1 MITKGA
7 APMQGQFDRLRD
19 FIQVG
24 NELRRYM
31 PVRKRPALL
40 ACHYHSK
47 IRLVYTAYSD
57 AQYFAKYP
65 EARYRFTVRIDNEA
79 MDWTFVTRQS
89 GTIRGDR
96 YDLLCLLQH
105 DKHGTAEARLK
116 RALLYYATVG
126 THRVGRDAPDLITAL
141 R

>member
-1 MITKGA
+1 MITKNTA
-7 APMQGQFDRLRD
+7 RMQGRFDRLRD

-31 PVRKRPALL
+31 PARKRPALF

-65 EARYRFTVRIDNEA
+65 EARYRFTVRVDNEA
-79 MDWTFVTRQS
+79 MDWTFVTRQG
-89 GTIRGDR
+89 GTINGDR
-96 YDLLCLLQH
+96 YDLFCRLQN
-105 DKHGTAEARLK
+105 DKQGTAKARLK
-116 RALLYYATVG
+116 RALLYYATKG
-126 THRVGRDAPDLITAL
+126 THRVGRDAPDLISAL
-141 R
+141 Q